1 MVVGKGDT
9 QIMSTGA
16 DELDYPAE
24 REMQVREE
32 SGRSRYAVDPRL
44 FRPLPTKDKEK
55 FDNKLFF
62 LPFTF
67 NTFAWF
73 KNWPGLRNYYL
84 TVFVHQ
90 INEVND
96 SGTPQ
101 RQFVICE
108 PSMNKYATEKLSD
121 TNRVVPP
128 PFPGVN
134 SCSFCKKSQGF
145 WDKYREQKKAAGIE
159 GLTDEKFKQTMDQHP
174 EIRATKELAVE
185 WGAAEKF
192 YFLVFN
198 YSRWLGETPCEA
210 DDDGACGI
218 QAYIGPQ
225 KLVEGLYAKQK
236 AKNRFWDFTGKSA
249 RAIIFTRD
257 NKKGARR
264 CEYAVEI
271 EGEGPELDGET
282 TAYLQNPPAEDLF
295 DPAEFIRRLT
305 VEEKKNYVT
314 AYGAGSPTRNIEDV
328 EPETSEAPQAE
339 VRDTK
344 PEPEPTPA
352 AEVKTASPG
361 ARPRARIAAPSTPPP
376 ATAAP
381 AAEAAPASAAPP
393 PPPAQEPPTAPAAEA
408 AAPPKRA
415 KVTWRK

>member
-1 MVVGKGDT
+1 
-9 QIMSTGA
+9 MSA
-16 DELDYPAE
+16 AVDELDYPAD

-32 SGRSRYAVDPRL
+32 TGRSKYTVDARL

-67 NTFAWF
+67 NTFEWF
-73 KNWPGLRNYYL
+73 KNWPALRNYYL
-84 TVFVHQ
+84 TLFVHQ

-101 RQFVICE
+101 RKFVICE

-121 TNRVVPP
+121 TNRVVAP

-134 SCSFCKKSQGF
+134 VCPFCKKSQDF
-145 WDKYREQKKAAGIE
+145 WSRYRDQKKAAGIE
-159 GLTDEKFKQTMDQHP
+159 GVTEEKFKSMMDAHP
-174 EIRATKELAVE
+174 EIRATRELAVE
-185 WGAAEKF
+185 WSAQEKF
-192 YFLVFN
+192 YFLVFS
-198 YSRWLGETPCEA
+198 YSRWLGETPREA
-210 DDDGACGI
+210 DDDGSCAI

-257 NKKGARR
+257 NKRGARR
-264 CEYAVEI
+264 CEYSVEI
-271 EGEGPELDGET
+271 EGEAPELDGET

-295 DPAEFIRRLT
+295 DPAEFVLCLT
-305 VEEKKNYVT
+305 ITEKKNYVT
-314 AYGAGSPTRNIEDV
+314 AYGSGSPTRTEDSDTGS
-328 EPETSEAPQAE
+328 EETTEQPKAE
-339 VRDTK
+339 VQDA
-344 PEPEPTPA
+344 EPAPA
-352 AEVKTASPG
+352 AEVKTTQA

-376 ATAAP
+376 ATATP
-381 AAEAAPASAAPP
+381 TAEAAPASAEPP
-393 PPPAQEPPTAPAAEA
+393 PPPAQEAPPAPAAGA
-408 AAPPKRA
+408 ADPPKRA

>member
-1 MVVGKGDT
+1 
-9 QIMSTGA
+9 MSTTH
-16 DELDYPAE
+16 DELDYPVE

-32 SGRSRYAVDPRL
+32 SGRSKFTVDTRL
-44 FRPLPTKDKEK
+44 FRPRPFKDKEK

-67 NTFAWF
+67 NSFAWF
-73 KNWPGLRNYYL
+73 KNWPALRNYYL

-108 PSMNKYATEKLSD
+108 PSMNAYATEKLSD

-134 SCSFCKKSQGF
+134 ACPFCKKSQAF
-145 WDKYREQKKAAGIE
+145 WDKYKEQKKAAGID
-159 GLTDEKFKQTMDQHP
+159 GVTTEKFKEMMNAHP
-174 EIRATKELAVE
+174 EIRATKDLAVE

-192 YFLVFN
+192 YFLVFD
-198 YSRWLGETPCEA
+198 YSRWLGETPRDAE
-210 DDDGACGI
+210 DDGACAI

-225 KLVEGLYAKQK
+225 KLVEGLYGKQK

-257 NKKGARR
+257 NKKGARF
-264 CEYAVEI
+264 CDYTVEI
-271 EGEGPELDGET
+271 EGEFPELDGET
-282 TAYLQNPPAEDLF
+282 IAYLQTPPAEDLF

-305 VEEKKNYVT
+305 IEEKKNYVT
-314 AYGAGSPTRNIEDV
+314 AYGSGSPTRQNDDSDTGSSTV
-328 EPETSEAPQAE
+328 EETKAE
-339 VRDTK
+339 VQDAT
-344 PEPEPTPA
+344 PPPPA

-376 ATAAP
+376 ATAAAP
-381 AAEAAPASAAPP
+381 AEAAPASAEPP
-393 PPPAQEPPTAPAAEA
+393 PPPAQETPTAPAAA
-408 AAPPKRA
+408 ATDTPKRA